1 MEIQSSRQPR
11 ENMRDAV
18 VRLGDVGARPAGSTS
33 QWLTDEL
40 RRSIVELDLPPG
52 TWLSEQDIAQRYG
65 VSRQPVREALISL
78 AHANL
83 VETRP
88 QRGSIVCLLSIDR
101 MREARFLR
109 ETIECAVVR
118 AACAAFDSAA
128 ADEIEVLLAQQDIHA
143 RRGNRHEFQV
153 ADAQFHEVLARG
165 AGLPNAWEIIEK
177 LKLHTDRICK
187 LTLGSPGALAT
198 LTQQHRE
205 IFAAVLARNTAR
217 AERLMTEHLAQ
228 ILNQLDSIREDNA
241 TWFA

>member
-1 MEIQSSRQPR
+1 
-11 ENMRDAV
+11 MRNAV

-40 RRSIVELDLPPG
+40 RNAIVEMDLPPG
-52 TWLSEQDIAQRYG
+52 AWLSEQDIAERYG

-88 QRGSIVCLLSIDR
+88 QRGSVVCLLSVDR

-109 ETIECAVVR
+109 ETIERAIVR
-118 AACAAFDSAA
+118 AACTTFDSAA

-143 RRGNRHEFQV
+143 RRGNRQEFQA
-153 ADAQFHEVLARG
+153 ADALFHETLARG
-165 AGLPNAWEIIEK
+165 AGLPNAWEIIRQ

-187 LTLGSPGALAT
+187 LTLASVSSLTT
-198 LTQQHRE
+198 LTIQHRD
-205 IFAAVLARNTAR
+205 IFAAVLARDAAR
-217 AERLMTEHLAQ
+217 AEQLMAQHLSQ
-228 ILNQLDSIREDNA
+228 ILDLLPEIRSKNA
-241 TWFA
+241 DWFT